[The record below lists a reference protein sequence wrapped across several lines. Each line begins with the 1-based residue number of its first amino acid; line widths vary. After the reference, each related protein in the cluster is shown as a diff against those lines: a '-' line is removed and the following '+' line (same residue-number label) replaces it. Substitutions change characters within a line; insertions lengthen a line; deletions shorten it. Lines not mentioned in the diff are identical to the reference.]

1 VVEPVETLSD
11 TPQSHSSQGRFETPR
26 GKTSLGDDDINHGIV
41 LEINMKS
48 LQENM
53 AELRKQLKKGAIQK
67 AYQGLMEYMLSLKNH
82 FSNKYPDYST
92 PGSLYNGYMDM
103 TYFSILS
110 KSLKDRDLKIAIV
123 FLYDAFRFEIWLSGK
138 NKQVLAKYWKII
150 DKSGWDKYKV
160 VEPVKGVDSI
170 VEHILVDNPDF
181 SDLDTLTKQIEQ
193 RALEFIQDIEDF
205 LSQTAT

>member
-1 VVEPVETLSD
+1 
-11 TPQSHSSQGRFETPR
+11 
-26 GKTSLGDDDINHGIV
+26 
-41 LEINMKS
+41 MKS

-53 AELRKQLKKGAIQK
+53 AEFRKQLEKGSIQK
-67 AYQGLMEYMLSLKNH
+67 AYQALMEYMMSLKNH

-103 TYFSILS
+103 TYFSILP

-138 NKQVLAKYWKII
+138 NKQVLAKYWKIF
-150 DKSGWDKYKV
+150 KESGWDKYRI
-160 VEPVKGVDSI
+160 VEPVKGVDSV

-181 SDLDTLTKQIEQ
+181 SDLDVLTKKMEKG
-193 RALEFIQDIEDF
+193 ALEFIQNIENF
-205 LSQTAT
+205 LAQTAA